1 MHTAPALIAA
11 LTCFAVAASA
21 QAVAKPAPVKQ
32 KATETAPKNPSAKPE
47 PARAAASPLRQDP
60 LLARLLASLDKA
72 LATKPDPAQ
81 SDPPPSPAPDL
92 ASAVLIGMAR
102 TSLVATVHGHF
113 ALAGLGHALR
123 GGAMKPD
130 EVATMAS
137 TMAQNYKGLS
147 EAFLQLAGQKAFE
160 GELAQLWREVAGL
173 AKKGQTAA
181 EALRQVA
188 LNPGESAHLGP
199 FDAALENYRS
209 SLQALMTALQGGQK

>member
-11 LTCFAVAASA
+11 LTCLAVAISGPAL
-21 QAVAKPAPVKQ
+21 AKSPAP
-32 KATETAPKNPSAKPE
+32 KAKTAPAAPKSPGAKPE
-47 PARAAASPLRQDP
+47 PAKAAASPLRQDP

-72 LATKPDPAQ
+72 LAAKPDPAQ
-81 SDPPPSPAPDL
+81 SDPPQAPAPDL

-130 EVATMAS
+130 EVATMAA

-147 EAFLQLAGQKAFE
+147 ETFLQLAGQKAFE

-188 LNPGESAHLGP
+188 LNPGENAHLGP
-199 FDAALENYRS
+199 FDAALEDYRS

>member
-1 MHTAPALIAA
+1 VHTAPALIAA
-11 LTCFAVAASA
+11 LTCFAVASA
-21 QAVAKPAPVKQ
+21 APALAKPAPVKQ
-32 KATETAPKNPSAKPE
+32 KAPATAAKKPNAKPE
-47 PARAAASPLRQDP
+47 PAQAAASPLRQDP

-72 LATKPDPAQ
+72 LSAKPDPA
-81 SDPPPSPAPDL
+81 DPAAPDL

-102 TSLVATVHGHF
+102 TSLVATLHGHF

-123 GGAMKPD
+123 GGGMKPD
-130 EVATMAS
+130 EVATMAA

-147 EAFLQLAGQKAFE
+147 ETFLQLAGQKAFE

-188 LNPGESAHLGP
+188 LNPSESAHLAP
-199 FDAALENYRS
+199 FDAALEDYRS

>member
-1 MHTAPALIAA
+1 MHPAPALIAA
-11 LTCFAVAASA
+11 LTCFAVASTA
-21 QAVAKPAPVKQ
+21 QALAKSPPVKP
-32 KATETAPKNPSAKPE
+32 KATATAPKKPGAQPE
-47 PARAAASPLRQDP
+47 PAKAAASPLRQDP

-72 LATKPDPAQ
+72 LAAKPDPARP
-81 SDPPPSPAPDL
+81 DPAQPTAADL
-92 ASAVLIGMAR
+92 ASAVLVGMAR
-102 TSLVATVHGHF
+102 TSLVATLHGHF

-123 GGAMKPD
+123 GGGMKPD
-130 EVATMAS
+130 EVATMAA
-137 TMAQNYKGLS
+137 TMAQNYRGLS

-188 LNPGESAHLGP
+188 LHPSESAHLAP
-199 FDAALENYRS
+199 FDVALEDYRS